1 MHFTLVIIF
10 YYTPKGLKNCHF
22 RCHNFLFQNV
32 LNIRQH
38 DLICIFRFFLLH
50 LYFHTRQYDLS
61 MTIIVS
67 LLSIIILFPA
77 FGL

>member
-1 MHFTLVIIF
+1 MLVIISF

-38 DLICIFRFFLLH
+38 NRICIFRFFLLH
-50 LYFHTRQYDLS
+50 LYFHTRQDDS
-61 MTIIVS
+61 STTIIVS
-67 LLSIIILFPA
+67 LLLIIILFPA
-77 FGL
+77 FGV